1 MAVEGSLYAGESS
14 PGQGFASPQAAYEA
28 MDRAMKTKDWRGAF
42 RCITPG
48 SQEAAVWANYQDWI
62 FVEENAEVRA
72 LLNKYGVGIDV
83 VLKQYG
89 EEKERTIQT
98 GKASVSTN
106 RDPKISSD
114 HEPLDFELW
123 RKIVL
128 RRLSDKAGFF
138 SDTRD
143 LTLKRGGE
151 FPQFGPLYDIR
162 VAGDAATGLTT
173 MTTSF
178 EKSDETGI
186 KKVYTT
192 DVKTHHFRRLNGRW
206 FVGD

>member
-1 MAVEGSLYAGESS
+1 MIRFSRWMSRAFALGYSWMAVEGSLCAGE
-14 PGQGFASPQAAYEA
+14 
-28 MDRAMKTKDWRGAF
+28 R
-42 RCITPG
+42 
-48 SQEAAVWANYQDWI
+48 
-62 FVEENAEVRA
+62 
-72 LLNKYGVGIDV
+72 
-83 VLKQYG
+83 
-89 EEKERTIQT
+89 
-98 GKASVSTN
+98 
-106 RDPKISSD
+106 
-114 HEPLDFELW
+114 
-123 RKIVL
+123 

-143 LTLKRGGE
+143 LILKRGGE
-151 FPQFGPLYDIR
+151 FPQFGPLYDVR

-192 DVKTHHFRRLNGRW
+192 DVKTHRFRRINGRW